1 MVPGFSRSIS
11 LPLSPSRSGK
21 NSRAASHHVRSAS
34 LPCQSHPIISNLGE
48 QIQAIRSFS
57 ANPEASFVWIEVG
70 LGQIEAVLASL
81 QEFLYLGQTQ
91 ETLSQAAST
100 DSVLED
106 FLILADIYSSFVS
119 TIATLK
125 QHQAEIQSA
134 LRRADKICLVSALK
148 SQRFVEK
155 EIAQLT
161 YSLKNIS
168 KSRPLALASNASEA
182 EITGIMAE
190 AVSTTAVA
198 SMELFSGVVAILSA
212 AASSTKTSSMTWLF
226 RKLALNSSSNSRVSD
241 EEFGVAEKFE
251 QLEVYVGNVE
261 SCSERVFR
269 RLINLRVSLLN
280 ISTPLL

>member
-1 MVPGFSRSIS
+1 MVSGFSRSIS

-21 NSRAASHHVRSAS
+21 NSRAASHHVRSVS
-34 LPCQSHPIISNLGE
+34 LPCQSHPIISNLVE

-57 ANPEASFVWIEVG
+57 ANPEASYIKAG
-70 LGQIEAVLASL
+70 LGQIEVVLTSL
-81 QEFLYLGQTQ
+81 EEFLHLGQTQ

-100 DSVLED
+100 DSLLED
-106 FLILADIYSSFVS
+106 FLLLADIYSSFIS

-134 LRRADKICLVSALK
+134 LSRADKICLVSALK

-155 EIAQLT
+155 DIAQLT
-161 YSLKNIS
+161 SSLKNIS
-168 KSRPLALASNASEA
+168 QPRPFALASNASEA

-198 SMELFSGVVAILSA
+198 SMALFSGVVAMSA
-212 AASSTKTSSMTWLF
+212 APSSTKTSSMTRLF

-251 QLEVYVGNVE
+251 QLEVCVGNVE

>member
-21 NSRAASHHVRSAS
+21 NSRAASNHVRSMS
-34 LPCQSHPIISNLGE
+34 LPCQSHPIISNLE
-48 QIQAIRSFS
+48 QQIRVIRSFS
-57 ANPEASFVWIEVG
+57 ANPDASFLWIEAG
-70 LGQIEAVLASL
+70 LGQIEAVLTAL
-81 QEFLYLGQTQ
+81 EEFLHLGQTQ

-100 DSVLED
+100 DSLLED
-106 FLILADIYSSFVS
+106 FLLLADIYSSFVS
-119 TIATLK
+119 TIVSLK
-125 QHQAEIQSA
+125 QHQADVQSA
-134 LRRADKICLVSALK
+134 LRRADKICLVSAIK

-155 EIAQLT
+155 EIAQLSS
-161 YSLKNIS
+161 SLKNIS
-168 KSRPLALASNASEA
+168 KCRPPALASNALEA

-198 SMELFSGVVAILSA
+198 SMALFSGVVAMSA
-212 AASSTKTSSMTWLF
+212 AASSTKTSSTTRLF

-251 QLEVYVGNVE
+251 QFEVCVGNVE

-280 ISTPLL
+280 ISTPSL